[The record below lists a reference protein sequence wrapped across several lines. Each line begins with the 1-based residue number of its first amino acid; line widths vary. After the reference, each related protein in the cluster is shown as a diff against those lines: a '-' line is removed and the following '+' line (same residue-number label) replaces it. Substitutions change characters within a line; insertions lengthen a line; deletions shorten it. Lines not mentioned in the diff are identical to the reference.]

1 MHTDAA
7 ARRPARLSI
16 GASHPA
22 IMLIGQWPVGSH
34 APGTAK
40 TLVGVHDTLLGTHRQ
55 AMPRIAHVQSIDGVR
70 VGYRTTG
77 TGPPLVLVHG
87 ASADSTVITL
97 LIPLL

>member
-55 AMPRIAHVQSIDGVR
+55 AKDQPVATLVSIVDRDITEQRSSPLGILGEEDRVR
-70 VGYRTTG
+70 G
-77 TGPPLVLVHG
+77 
-87 ASADSTVITL
+87 
-97 LIPLL
+97 